1 MNKKITL
8 LLIIALLAVSTSPI
22 VGRALENVGSVSISF
37 WRMFIAGITLW
48 MFSLMRPQGKMKLRS
63 NISKTIYAG
72 ILLGIHFALFFEAI
86 KITKISNATFLGTL
100 APFFTLLVEYFFLKR
115 FYDNKVLLGLLFT
128 FMGSLI
134 ILGYQFDLSSKYT
147 LGNIYAILCSVS
159 IAAALMIGGNV
170 RKDEDTV
177 VYTRTLYISASL
189 TLFLISIILKQE
201 LLGYNFY
208 EYLGL
213 IFLGL
218 VPTILGHNAI
228 YYSLRYVSPTIAAA
242 FPLGEPIIATILAY
256 FIFFEDITLN
266 IFIGGSITF
275 IGLILISLYKKIK

>member
-1 MNKKITL
+1 
-8 LLIIALLAVSTSPI
+8 
-22 VGRALENVGSVSISF
+22 
-37 WRMFIAGITLW
+37 
-48 MFSLMRPQGKMKLRS
+48 
-63 NISKTIYAG
+63 
-72 ILLGIHFALFFEAI
+72 
-86 KITKISNATFLGTL
+86 
-100 APFFTLLVEYFFLKR
+100 
-115 FYDNKVLLGLLFT
+115 
-128 FMGSLI
+128 MGSLI

-159 IAAALMIGGNV
+159 IAAALMIGASV

-189 TLFLISIILKQE
+189 TLFLISIVLKQD
-201 LLGYNFY
+201 LLGYNFN

-228 YYSLRYVSPTIAAA
+228 YYSLRYVPPTIAAA

>member
-134 ILGYQFDLSSKYT
+134 ILVYQFDLSSKYT

-159 IAAALMIGGNV
+159 IAAALMIGANV

>member
-48 MFSLMRPQGKMKLRS
+48 IFSFMRPQGKMKLRN

-115 FYDNKVLLGLLFT
+115 FYDNKVLLGLFFT

-159 IAAALMIGGNV
+159 IAAALMIGASV

-189 TLFLISIILKQE
+189 TLFLISIVLKQD
-201 LLGYNFY
+201 LLGYNFN

-228 YYSLRYVSPTIAAA
+228 YYSLRYVPPTIAAA